1 MRHWDRRGSS
11 ASAPPWTRRELTL
24 YRRTMGLVTEIL
36 NHCAEIEEGEVL
48 IMVGE
53 LSQVYVL
60 RTKMKKTVAA
70 ER

>member
-1 MRHWDRRGSS
+1 
-11 ASAPPWTRRELTL
+11 
-24 YRRTMGLVTEIL
+24 MGLVTEIL